1 MADNK
6 TIAFTLKVNG
16 VDQAVGSIDEL
27 DSSIQ
32 QLEQTLKGAKF
43 GTDEFKAVEQQL
55 IKARSAKEDLDKSLE
70 GRGAEKRLQGIVG
83 LAEGLGG
90 AFAIASQASALFG
103 KESEDLAK
111 VEAKAQQALAVV
123 MGIRAIKE
131 GLLNSALERKII
143 LEKASAAGTVIL
155 NAINKS
161 LNITLAMNPIGAIVI
176 ALGLLVVGIMAAIGP
191 IKKIIGQ
198 FDFLGDAIQF
208 TIDKARDLAS
218 VLSFGL
224 IDDAAT
230 SKTRDNSNSIIESL
244 DDAGSAANKNI
255 SAQKRRLDLMI
266 AQGKTEEEILEQ
278 KKRINQEEIDSRQK
292 AVDALITLQKM
303 DGELDD
309 DKKKKLNELQE
320 QIKDLNNQALIDQE
334 DFNKNK
340 ADKEKEAADKAA
352 DKAKEAADKAKDLKD
367 KTLEEQKKALDKIK
381 ELQDSFY
388 LDSIKDQDQR
398 AQEALKIS
406 QAAADKE
413 IQLQID
419 TLDKKKTLTK
429 EEQALRA
436 TLIEEQKAL
445 DAKQAQDTQTLLD
458 EQAKVRVE
466 KEKAYNSELLGLRNE
481 LALLSIEN
489 ETDRSMKELE
499 IALAQQVQEINSRQL
514 TEAQKTALI
523 ESATLINAQKVKD
536 IEEGQAQATADFK
549 FSLMED
555 GVAKQMAQVE
565 IDRQTKLDQLNAL
578 KLTEEEYAAASVS
591 IEAQAAEA
599 KKAISTATLNA
610 QLGATADVLGQAAG
624 LFGENTIAFK
634 ALKIAETG
642 ITTYQSATAAFASV
656 VGIPLVGPILAP
668 IAAGVAVASGL
679 SSIAKIAGIGVPK
692 PKVTAPKPVGGGGGG
707 AGGAAGGGPSKFA
720 MGGLVVGPG
729 SGTSD
734 SIPAMLSAGES
745 VINARS
751 TEMFGGLL
759 STINQTGGGNA
770 IPNSGGSP
778 IIKTYV
784 VASDMTSQQ
793 EADRRI
799 NDIARI

>member
-1 MADNK
+1 VADK

-16 VDQAVGSIDEL
+16 VDQAVSSIDEL

-32 QLEQTLKGAKF
+32 QLEETLKSAKF

-90 AFAIASQASALFG
+90 AFAVASQASALFG
-103 KESEDLAK
+103 KESADLAK

-143 LEKASAAGTVIL
+143 LEKASMVGTALL
-155 NAINKS
+155 NGVNKA
-161 LNITLAMNPIGAIVI
+161 LNITLSMNPIGLIVT
-176 ALGLLVVGIMAAIGP
+176 ALGLLVVGILAAIGP

-198 FDFLGDAIQF
+198 FDFLGEAIQW

-230 SKTRDNSNSIIESL
+230 AKTRDNSEKMIESL
-244 DDAGSAANKNI
+244 DDASSAANKNI
-255 SAQKRRLDLMI
+255 AAQKRRLDLMA
-266 AQGKTEEEILEQ
+266 AQGATEEQLLEQ
-278 KKRINQEEIDSRQK
+278 KKKINQAEVDSRQK
-292 AVDALITLQKM
+292 AVNALMMLQKM

-320 QIKDLNNQALIDQE
+320 EIKDLNNQALIDQA

-340 ADKEKEAADKAA
+340 ADKEKEATDKAN
-352 DKAKEAADKAKDLKD
+352 DKAKEAADKAKELRE

-381 ELQDSFY
+381 ELQDAFY

-398 AQEALKIS
+398 AQEALKLT

-413 IQLQID
+413 IQIQLD
-419 TLDKKKTLTK
+419 TLNKKKTLTK
-429 EEQALRA
+429 EEKALKA

-445 DAKQAQDTQTLLD
+445 DAKQAQDTQALLD
-458 EQAKVRVE
+458 EQAKVRAE
-466 KEKAYNSELLGLRNE
+466 KEKAYNAELLGLRNE
-481 LALLSIEN
+481 LTLMSIEN
-489 ETDRSMKELE
+489 ETERSLKELE

-523 ESATLINAQKVKD
+523 ENAALINAEKVKA

-549 FSLMED
+549 FSLMEE
-555 GVAKQMAQVE
+555 GYQKELAQVD
-565 IDRQTKLDQLNAL
+565 IDKEAKIEQLNAL
-578 KLTEEEYAAASVS
+578 KLTEEEYAAASVD
-591 IEAQAAEA
+591 IERQAAEA
-599 KKAISTATLNA
+599 KQAINTATLNA
-610 QLGATADVLGQAAG
+610 QLGATAGVLGQAAS

-642 ITTYQSATAAFASV
+642 ITTYQSATSAFASV
-656 VGIPLVGPILAP
+656 VGIPVVGPVLAP

-679 SSIAKIAGIGVPK
+679 ASIAKIAGIGVPK
-692 PKVTAPKPVGGGGGG
+692 PKVTAPSPVGGGGGG
-707 AGGAAGGGPSKFA
+707 TGGGGGSKFA

-759 STINQTGGGNA
+759 STLNQAGGGNE
-770 IPNSGGSP
+770 IPNNGGTP

>member
-1 MADNK
+1 VADK

-16 VDQAVGSIDEL
+16 VDQAVSSIDEL

-32 QLEQTLKGAKF
+32 QLEETLKSAKF

-90 AFAIASQASALFG
+90 AFAVASQASALFG
-103 KESEDLAK
+103 KESADLAK

-143 LEKASAAGTVIL
+143 LEKASMVGTALL
-155 NAINKS
+155 NGVNKA
-161 LNITLAMNPIGAIVI
+161 LNITLAMNPIGLIVT
-176 ALGLLVVGIMAAIGP
+176 ALGLLIVGILAAIGP

-198 FDFLGDAIQF
+198 FDFLGEAIQW

-230 SKTRDNSNSIIESL
+230 AKTRDNSESVIASL
-244 DDAGSAANKNI
+244 DDASSAANKNI
-255 SAQKRRLDLMI
+255 AAQKRRLDLMA
-266 AQGKTEEEILEQ
+266 AQGATEEQLLEQ
-278 KKRINQEEIDSRQK
+278 KKKINQAEVESRQK
-292 AVDALITLQKM
+292 AVNALIMLQKM

-309 DKKKKLNELQE
+309 EKKKKLNELQE
-320 QIKDLNNQALIDQE
+320 EIKDLNNQALIDQA

-340 ADKEKEAADKAA
+340 ADKEKEATDKAN
-352 DKAKEAADKAKDLKD
+352 DKAKEAADKAKELRE

-381 ELQDSFY
+381 ELQDAFY

-398 AQEALKIS
+398 AQEALKLT
-406 QAAADKE
+406 QAAADQE
-413 IQLQID
+413 IQIQLD
-419 TLDKKKTLTK
+419 TLNKKKTLTK
-429 EEQALRA
+429 EEKALKA

-445 DAKQAQDTQTLLD
+445 DAKQAQDTQALLD
-458 EQAKVRVE
+458 EQAKARAE
-466 KEKAYNSELLGLRNE
+466 KEKAYNAELLGLRNE
-481 LALLSIEN
+481 LTLMSIEN
-489 ETDRSMKELE
+489 ETERSLKELE

-523 ESATLINAQKVKD
+523 ENAALINAEKVKA

-549 FSLMED
+549 FSLMEE
-555 GVAKQMAQVE
+555 GYQKELAQVD
-565 IDRQTKLDQLNAL
+565 IDKEAKIEQLNAL
-578 KLTEEEYAAASVS
+578 KLTEEEYAAASVD
-591 IEAQAAEA
+591 IERQAADA
-599 KKAISTATLNA
+599 KKAINTATLNA
-610 QLGATADVLGQAAG
+610 QLGATAGVLGQAAS

-656 VGIPLVGPILAP
+656 VGIPIVGPVLAP

-679 SSIAKIAGIGVPK
+679 ASIAKIAGIGVPK
-692 PKVTAPKPVGGGGGG
+692 PKVTAPSPVGGGGGG
-707 AGGAAGGGPSKFA
+707 GGASGGSKFA

-759 STINQTGGGNA
+759 STLNQAGGGNE
-770 IPNSGGSP
+770 IPNNGGAP